1 MTQSQTNSI
10 LLKIVLCFHY
20 SNLFPINISL
30 VDSHL
35 GTKGKCTENNAKSS
49 FVHTIILEEKQ
60 NVAFSFASMVSAS
73 LIMQYFQAPTQPRMN
88 KCMRWHC
95 NLEAQYSQ

>member
-10 LLKIVLCFHY
+10 LLKIVLCLHY
-20 SNLFPINISL
+20 SNLFPIDISL

-60 NVAFSFASMVSAS
+60 KTECCFFFCLHGISQFNHAIFPSSN
-73 LIMQYFQAPTQPRMN
+73 P
-88 KCMRWHC
+88 
-95 NLEAQYSQ
+95 AQNE